1 MYKILL
7 GVFVCLILALGAADH
22 SKEDMYIL
30 EALNAVDNNDYKTAL
45 EYYDKL
51 YALTKKSEYLKERIM
66 ILSQLG
72 ELQEALES
80 IKEYQK
86 IYPNDLD
93 VKKTLAY
100 IYFNKKD
107 IDNTIKVYKEIVA
120 LEDNEA
126 NDKFLANLY
135 FIKGDYKNARECLL
149 KAFNKEKSEQ
159 TLLEIVALDVNKLD
173 FKDSIALI
181 KDYFKDGMSDMFSN
195 FLIEI
200 SNNAKTLYS
209 IQELDEYYYN
219 KNKNLQ
225 NAKNLATAYMFNNH
239 IEKATELASM
249 YNFGNDFMIDLY
261 IASKDYKKAKIYA
274 KKALDSTKD
283 YHYLG
288 VLAII
293 EFEESSD
300 KRQIAPS
307 VIAKL
312 KKALQ
317 SAPNHLFYNYL
328 GYLLIDY
335 DINVADGIKYVK
347 LALKLSPNNPA
358 YLDSLAWGYY
368 KQGDC
373 QNAKTLMDKI
383 PNKLISDE
391 IKEHLEKINQ
401 CLKD

>member
-1 MYKILL
+1 MFRILL
-7 GVFVCLILALGAADH
+7 GIFICLILSLGAVDH
-22 SKEDMYIL
+22 SQEDEYIL

-66 ILSQLG
+66 ILSQIG
-72 ELQEALES
+72 DLQEALKS
-80 IKEYQK
+80 IEEYQK
-86 IYPNDLD
+86 IDPNDLD

-100 IYFNKKD
+100 IYFNQKD
-107 IDNTIKVYKEIVA
+107 IDDTIKTYKDVVA
-120 LEDNEA
+120 LEDNA
-126 NDKFLANLY
+126 MNDKFLANLY
-135 FIKGDYKNARECLL
+135 FMKDDYKSARECLL
-149 KAFNKEKSEQ
+149 KAFNKEKNEQ
-159 TLLEIVALDVNKLD
+159 TLLEIVALDINKLD
-173 FKDSIALI
+173 FKDSVALI

-195 FLIEI
+195 ILVEM
-200 SNNAKTLYS
+200 SSNAKILDS
-209 IQELDEYYYN
+209 IQDLDEYYYD
-219 KNKNLQ
+219 KNKTLQ
-225 NAKNLATAYMFNNH
+225 NAKNLATAYMFNNN
-239 IEKATELASM
+239 IKKATELAST

-261 IASKDYKKAKIYA
+261 IAAKNYKEAEVYA

-283 YHYLG
+283 NHYLG

-293 EFEESSD
+293 DFEQSSN
-300 KRQIAPS
+300 KKQIAPS

-312 KKALQ
+312 KKSLQ
-317 SAPNHLFYNYL
+317 SAPNQVFYNYL

-373 QNAKTLMDKI
+373 ENAKIQMDKI